1 MNVVV
6 LSAAVDVVM
15 HAASVL
21 PAVGQAMRIER
32 WWLAIALGGNLSVRT
47 YPG

>member
-1 MNVVV
+1 MNVLV
-6 LSAAVDVVM
+6 LSAAVDAVM

-21 PAVGQAMRIER
+21 PAVGQAMRTER
-32 WWLAIALGGNLSVRT
+32 WWLAIALGGNLNVRA